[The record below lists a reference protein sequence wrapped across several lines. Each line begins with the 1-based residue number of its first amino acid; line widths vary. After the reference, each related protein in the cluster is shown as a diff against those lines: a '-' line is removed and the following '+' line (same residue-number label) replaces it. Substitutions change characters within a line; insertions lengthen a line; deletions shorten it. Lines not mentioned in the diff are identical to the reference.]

1 MDGVAMSTFTIDSAN
16 NIAVFASHEE
26 ATAAKINNAEYFG
39 SARELNKLAGSW
51 PATRLVETWNS
62 FAGVAPFDNL
72 KPVKKFKDRKTAVT
86 RIWDAIRQL
95 LPNVAEQAPDA
106 APAKG
111 KRDKDAKKGT
121 KRHTARPSAKKTASV
136 AREGSKK
143 AEVVDLMRRP
153 KGVMLAEIM
162 KKTGWQAHTVRGFV
176 SGTLI
181 KKLGLKVEAFRSD
194 DKERC
199 YRITG

>member
-1 MDGVAMSTFTIDSAN
+1 MSTFTIDSAN
-16 NIAVFASHEE
+16 NIAVFASQEE
-26 ATAAKINNAEYFG
+26 ATAAQSNNAEYFG
-39 SARELNKLAGSW
+39 SARELSKLADSW
-51 PATRLVETWNS
+51 PANRLVEVWNS

-72 KPVKKFKDRKTAVT
+72 KPVKKFKDRKTAAG
-86 RIWDAIRQL
+86 RIWDAVQRL
-95 LPNVAEQAPDA
+95 LPNIAEKAPDV
-106 APAKG
+106 APAKR

-121 KRHTARPSAKKTASV
+121 KRHTARQSAKKTAHV

-143 AEVVDLMRRP
+143 AEVLALMRRA
-153 KGVMLAEIM
+153 KGVTLAEIM
-162 KKTGWQAHTVRGFV
+162 EKTGWQAHTVRGFV

-181 KKLGLKVEAFRSD
+181 KKLGLKVESFRSD

>member
-1 MDGVAMSTFTIDSAN
+1 MDVSMSTFTIDSAN
-16 NIAVFASHEE
+16 DIAVFASQEE
-26 ATAAKINNAEYFG
+26 ATAAQIKTAEYFG

-51 PATRLVETWNS
+51 PANRLIEIWNS
-62 FAGVAPFDNL
+62 FAGVAPFTNL
-72 KPVKKFKDRKTAVT
+72 KPVKKFPDRKAGVS
-86 RIWDAIRQL
+86 RIWEAIQRL
-95 LPNVAEQAPDA
+95 VPNVAQQAPDV

-111 KRDKDAKKGT
+111 KGKKAPAQPKRRD
-121 KRHTARPSAKKTASV
+121 TARPAAKKTASV

-153 KGVMLAEIM
+153 NGATLAEVM
-162 KKTGWQAHTVRGFV
+162 KATGWQRHTVRGFV

-181 KKLGLKVEAFRSD
+181 KKLGLNVESFRSD
-194 DKERC
+194 EKERC

>member
-1 MDGVAMSTFTIDSAN
+1 MDGVAMSTFTIDPAN
-16 NIAVFASHEE
+16 NIAAFASQEE
-26 ATAAKINNAEYFG
+26 ATAAKINSAEYFG
-39 SARELNKLAGSW
+39 TARELNKLSGSW
-51 PATRLVETWNS
+51 PAGRLTEVWNS

-72 KPVKKFKDRKTAVT
+72 KLVKKFKDRKAAVA
-86 RIWDAIRQL
+86 RIWDAIQRL
-95 LPNVAEQAPDA
+95 APNAAKQAPDV

-121 KRHTARPSAKKTASV
+121 KRHTARPSAKKTANV

-143 AEVVDLMRRP
+143 AEVLALMRRA
-153 KGVMLAEIM
+153 KGVTLAEIM
-162 KKTGWQAHTVRGFV
+162 EKTGWQAHTVRGFV
-176 SGTLI
+176 SGTLT
-181 KKLGLKVEAFRSD
+181 KKLGLKVESFRSD

>member
-1 MDGVAMSTFTIDSAN
+1 MSTFTIDSNN
-16 NIAVFASHEE
+16 NIAVFASQEE

-39 SARELNKLAGSW
+39 SARELNKLSSSW
-51 PATRLVETWNS
+51 PAARLIEIWNS
-62 FAGVAPFDNL
+62 FAGVAPFGNL
-72 KPVKKFKDRKTAVT
+72 KPVKKFKDRKAAVT
-86 RIWDAIRQL
+86 RIWEAIQRL
-95 LPNVAEQAPDA
+95 VPNVAPQAPDV

-121 KRHTARPSAKKTASV
+121 KRDTARPGAKKTANV

-153 KGVMLAEIM
+153 KGATLAELM
-162 KKTGWQAHTVRGFV
+162 KLTNWQSHSIRGFV

-181 KKLGLKVEAFRSD
+181 KKLGLTVESFRSD